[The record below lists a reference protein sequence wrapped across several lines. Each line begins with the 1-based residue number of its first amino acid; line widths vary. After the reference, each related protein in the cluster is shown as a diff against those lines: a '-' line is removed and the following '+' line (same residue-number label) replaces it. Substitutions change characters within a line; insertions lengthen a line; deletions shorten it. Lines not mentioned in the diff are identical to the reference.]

1 MRILGIMFL
10 ILTVGCVSN
19 EGVKVLKEVHKN
31 KEKASKE
38 TKEEL
43 LEVKKIE
50 RRVDINPF
58 LTKEEEER
66 FGSLYYDKELGLR
79 LSAIFY
85 SPGRSRAVIN
95 GYILKEGDF
104 IDNKKVKEIKP
115 DRVVLEARKVTYTLG
130 WVSDDIGDKGS
141 NK

>member
-1 MRILGIMFL
+1 MIFL

-19 EGVKVLKEVHKN
+19 EGVKALKKVHKN
-31 KEKASKE
+31 KKKVSKE
-38 TKEEL
+38 AKEEP
-43 LEVKKIE
+43 LEVKTIE

-58 LTKEEEER
+58 LTKEEEKK
-66 FGSLYYDKELGLR
+66 FGSLYYDKELGLK

-85 SPGRSRAVIN
+85 SPGHSRAVIN

-115 DRVVLEARKVTYTLG
+115 DKVILEIRKATYTLG
-130 WVSDDIGDKGS
+130 WVSDDIRDKGN